1 MSGTRLTRGDYPMVG
16 ILANPASG
24 RDVRRLVARASVF
37 PAMEKSN
44 MILRML
50 SAMGSLGVREVL
62 MMPDTGGIA
71 ARVLH
76 EQDAAVARSGG
87 NWPRLRFLEM
97 PIEYGDID
105 TIRAVDQ
112 MVRQGVELI
121 IVMGGDGTHRVVT
134 KACGTTPLVALSTG
148 TNNTFPD
155 IREATVAGLAAG
167 LVASGRVRVE
177 DVSSQNKLLRLG
189 LGEGG
194 EEIALVDLC
203 VSTEC
208 WVGTR
213 ALWQPACLRELF
225 VTFASPSSIGLS
237 SIVGYLRPVERWDPF
252 GVRLL
257 LAPPGEERCTVS
269 VPIAPGLMEDVGI
282 VEVCELHPRQ
292 LCAIGTPRGTIAFD
306 GERSIAFNEQDRPQ
320 VWLEMEGPITI
331 DIDRVMRVAAEEHLF
346 LRASGSPF
354 AGAWAAG
361 GSPGSR

>member
-1 MSGTRLTRGDYPMVG
+1 MGLTLGDSPTVG

-24 RDVRRLVARASVF
+24 RDVRRLIARASVF
-37 PAMEKSN
+37 PAVEKSN

-76 EQDAAVARSGG
+76 EQETGIAHHGR
-87 NWPRLRFLEM
+87 NWPRVRFLEM
-97 PIEYGDID
+97 PIEYGEID
-105 TIRAVDQ
+105 TIRAVEQ
-112 MVRQGVELI
+112 MVSQGVALV

-167 LVASGRVRVE
+167 LVATGRVRLE
-177 DVSSQNKLLRLG
+177 EVSSQNKLLHLD
-189 LGEGG
+189 LGERG

-237 SIVGYLRPVERWDPF
+237 SIVMD
-252 GVRLL
+252 
-257 LAPPGEERCTVS
+257 S
-269 VPIAPGLMEDVGI
+269 
-282 VEVCELHPRQ
+282 Q
-292 LCAIGTPRGTIAFD
+292 Q
-306 GERSIAFNEQDRPQ
+306 RSS
-320 VWLEMEGPITI
+320 L
-331 DIDRVMRVAAEEHLF
+331 
-346 LRASGSPF
+346 
-354 AGAWAAG
+354 
-361 GSPGSR
+361 

>member
-1 MSGTRLTRGDYPMVG
+1 MGGKILTLADSPVVG

-37 PAMEKSN
+37 PTVEKSN

-50 SAMGSLGVREVL
+50 SAMGSLGVRDVL

-76 EQDAAVARSGG
+76 EQETAIARHGR
-87 NWPRLRFLEM
+87 NWPRVRFLEM
-97 PIEYGDID
+97 PIEYGEID
-105 TIRAVDQ
+105 TIRAVEQ
-112 MVRQGVELI
+112 MVSQGVELI
-121 IVMGGDGTHRVVT
+121 IVMGGDGTHRVVS
-134 KACGTTPLVALSTG
+134 KACGSTPLVALSTG
-148 TNNTFPD
+148 TNNTFPE

-167 LVASGRVRVE
+167 LVATGKVRVE
-177 DVSSQNKLLRLG
+177 EVSSQNKLLHLELG
-189 LGEGG
+189 GRG

-257 LAPPGEERCTVS
+257 LAPPGEGRFTLS
-269 VPIAPGLMEDVGI
+269 VPIAPGLMQQVGV
-282 VEVCELHPRQ
+282 VEMDELHPRQ
-292 LCAIGTPRGTIAFD
+292 VCAIGTGRGTIAFD
-306 GERSIAFNEQDRPQ
+306 GERSVAFTEQDRPL
-320 VWLEMEGPITI
+320 VRLEMEGPITI
-331 DIDRVMRVAAEEHLF
+331 DIDRVMRVAAEGHLF
-346 LRASGSPF
+346 ICD
-354 AGAWAAG
+354 
-361 GSPGSR
+361 